1 MAEDTTSAQE
11 APQAAGEPTGLNT
24 PQNVRRL
31 KFVVGGMGLVLVLG
45 FAVIVAVIIQRASSM
60 GARVAALPA
69 GHFGVS
75 RIAVAPGEKIQS
87 VTLTDDRIALHV
99 ASASAEA
106 VILVSA
112 KTGEELGRI
121 LLTPMSDFAA
131 RE

>member
-1 MAEDTTSAQE
+1 MAEDTTPGGE
-11 APQAAGEPTGLNT
+11 TPQGQAGEPTGLNT

-60 GARVAALPA
+60 GERVAALPA
-69 GHFGVS
+69 GHFGVA
-75 RIAVAPGEKIQS
+75 RIAVAPGEKVQS
-87 VTLTDDRIALHV
+87 VTLTEDRIALHV

-121 LLTPMSDFAA
+121 LLTPLSDFAA
-131 RE
+131 R